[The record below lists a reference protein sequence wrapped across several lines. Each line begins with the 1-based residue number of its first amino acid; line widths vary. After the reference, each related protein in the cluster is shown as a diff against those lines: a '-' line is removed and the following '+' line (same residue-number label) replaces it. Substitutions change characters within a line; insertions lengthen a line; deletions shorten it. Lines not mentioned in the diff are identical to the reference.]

1 MKKMQPQSAW
11 RSSAVLMFA
20 LTLAHCGSDGGT
32 GSGSENEGPGAFD
45 PNNPSAGEPPAGDPA
60 MPDDEAAAPGVST
73 PPNGEG
79 NPDDVTLGESDTP
92 EQPGSPGDPA
102 AQPGDPVG
110 PTPTPDGPLGTGFAG
125 VENLDRGVVA
135 VVQQGGVYVGWR
147 MFGYEYDRDNPARI
161 AYNLYRDGNR
171 IATVTDSTNF
181 RDTGGAAG
189 SAYAVALVADGV
201 EGPRS
206 APVTPWAQNFLRVP
220 LESPGANYNA
230 HDSSLGDLD
239 GDGQYEIVLLWQP
252 NDARDNSQA
261 GVTSNVFI
269 DGLKLD
275 GTRLW
280 RIDLGPN
287 MRAGEHYNQFI
298 VIDADGDGRAE
309 LGLKTAPG
317 TRDSSG
323 QFLSKGPAQNDDD
336 AQVFRN
342 ADGYVLAGPEY
353 FTVFDGLSG
362 RELATA
368 AYHTPRG
375 TVASWGD
382 NYGNRLDRY
391 LAAAAYVDDT
401 GLPSFVMARGYYTRT
416 TLGAYNW
423 RDGQL
428 TQLWKFDSNVTP
440 RDGRGN
446 PFTGQGAHSLS
457 VANVDADPEQEIIYG
472 EMTVDNDGTGKCSV
486 GTGHGDALHVGDFI
500 PSRPGVEAFMPAEDT
515 SQPYYTLRD
524 PNDCTVLQQ
533 SNQTGADVGR
543 AVADDIFAGNPGAE
557 FWASNGVTL
566 RSATTG
572 QVLAGVQ
579 QPNSVNFLI
588 WWDADETREL
598 ENGTTISKLGA
609 GNLLN
614 CQQCASNNGT
624 KSVPNLVADL
634 IGDWREEV
642 IWREANNTGLR
653 IYTTTDV
660 TERRIYTLMHDPQ
673 YRSAISWQNVA
684 YNQPPHPSFQIGNG
698 MSAPPTPDIHA
709 IPRLAP
715 IPEVQ

>member
-1 MKKMQPQSAW
+1 MKMQPFP
-11 RSSAVLMFA
+11 RSSHILLLA
-20 LTLAHCGSDGGT
+20 LTAAGCGADSSSPSANPPSAPGDMPGDAPPDPPGDSAPGDEVPGGV
-32 GSGSENEGPGAFD
+32 PGA
-45 PNNPSAGEPPAGDPA
+45 
-60 MPDDEAAAPGVST
+60 
-73 PPNGEG
+73 PNGEG
-79 NPDDVTLGESDTP
+79 NPDGLPLGPGEMPGGSPTDP
-92 EQPGSPGDPA
+92 AGQPGEDPL
-102 AQPGDPVG
+102 
-110 PTPTPDGPLGTGFAG
+110 TPPPAGPLSSGTGFAT

-135 VVQQGGVYVGWR
+135 VVQQGAIYVGWR

-161 AYNLYRDGNR
+161 AYNLYRDGGL

-181 RDTGGAAG
+181 RDSAGAAG
-189 SAYAVALVADGV
+189 SAYSVAVVVDGA

-206 APVTPWAQNFLRVP
+206 TPVTPWAQNFLRVP
-220 LESPGANYNA
+220 LESPGAIYNA
-230 HDSSLGDLD
+230 HDSTLGDLD

-252 NDARDNSQA
+252 NDARDNSQG

-287 MRAGEHYNQFI
+287 MRAGEHYNQFV

-309 LGLKTAPG
+309 LGIKTAPG

-323 QFLSKGPAQNDDD
+323 GFLSLGPAAGDDD

-342 ADGYVLAGPEY
+342 ADGYVLSGPEY

-362 RELATA
+362 RELATVG
-368 AYHTPRG
+368 YHTPRG
-375 TVASWGD
+375 AVNSWGD
-382 NYGNRLDRY
+382 NYGNRVDRF
-391 LAAAAYVDDT
+391 LAAGAHVDES

-416 TLGAYNW
+416 TLGAYDW

-428 TQLWKFDSNVTP
+428 TEKWKFDSNVTP
-440 RDGRGN
+440 SDSRGE

-472 EMTVDNDGTGKCSV
+472 EMTVDNDGSGKCSTGV
-486 GTGHGDALHVGDFI
+486 GHGDALHVGDFI

-515 SQPYYTLRD
+515 SQPYFTLRD
-524 PNDCTVLQQ
+524 PNDCSILQQ
-533 SNQTGADVGR
+533 SDQTGADVGR
-543 AVADDIFAGNPGAE
+543 GAIGDIVASNPGAE
-557 FWASNGVTL
+557 FWASSGVAL

-572 QVLAGVQ
+572 QVLGGP
-579 QPNSVNFLI
+579 QPNSINFLI

-598 ENGTTISKLGA
+598 ENGTTITKVG
-609 GNLLN
+609 GGDLLT
-614 CQQCASNNGT
+614 CQQCAFNNGT
-624 KSVPNLVADL
+624 KSVPNLVGDL

-642 IWREANNTGLR
+642 IWRETDNSALR
-653 IYTTTDV
+653 VYTTTDL

-684 YNQPPHPSFQIGNG
+684 YNQPPHPSFHIGAD
-698 MSAPPTPDIHA
+698 MAAPPTPDIRA
-709 IPRLAP
+709 IPRVAP
-715 IPEVQ
+715 IPGPQ